1 MKRQASERE
10 EDDADGWPSENE
22 EEEEKYDPA
31 EAFSPADVASS
42 THTRVRQYFL

>member
-10 EDDADGWPSENE
+10 DDDDGWPSEIE
-22 EEEEKYDPA
+22 DEEEKYDPA

-42 THTRVRQYFL
+42 THTRVRQYSL